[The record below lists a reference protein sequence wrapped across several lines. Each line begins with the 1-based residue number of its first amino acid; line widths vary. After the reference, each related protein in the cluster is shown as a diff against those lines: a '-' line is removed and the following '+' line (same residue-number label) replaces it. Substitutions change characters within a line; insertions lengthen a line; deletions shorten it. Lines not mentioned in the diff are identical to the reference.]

1 MNPEPRTSEPVN
13 AYEYLNRFTLIVGDV
28 KSGKTAVTRQILKA
42 FCRTTGGTATVVD
55 LAPDIKPEDLPG
67 KGQTK
72 SVGGRLKVQPSTGVR
87 YYHAQIHPPRLRA
100 RDEKEAAELAAQN
113 LRTIDTL
120 FAEALTGNSDALFIN
135 DCSLYLHAGNP
146 AILLD
151 WIRTCRT
158 AVVNGYVGQ
167 FFDESSISIR
177 EREGMEFLMR
187 RCDRLIKLSST
198 TGGTT

>member
-1 MNPEPRTSEPVN
+1 MKESVN
-13 AYEYLNRFTLIVGDV
+13 ISIEEYLNRFTLIVGDV
-28 KSGKTAVTRQILKA
+28 KSGKTAVTRQILEV

-55 LAPDIKPEDLPG
+55 LAPDIRLEDLQG

-72 SVGGRLKVQPSTGVR
+72 SVGGKLKVQPSAGVR

-100 RDEKEAAELAAQN
+100 RDEKEAEQLAAQN

-120 FAEALTGNSDALFIN
+120 FEKALKGKADALFIN
-135 DCSLYLHAGNP
+135 DCSLYLHAGSP
-146 AILLD
+146 AILLQ

-158 AVVNGYVGQ
+158 AVVNGYVGR